1 MLRTLS
7 SVAVAAALLLG
18 SVAPASAAMLV
29 VKLNAVGG
37 SGQNGRA
44 VLRDL
49 PPIGPAPRVS
59 VSATVANEPPPA
71 IEPSHI
77 HRGICGS
84 NGPILRPL
92 HNVVHGQMATTI
104 VTGFTVAQLH
114 AMHTYINIH
123 KSPVALGVIV
133 SCGTI

>member
-1 MLRTLS
+1 MTRVLS
-7 SVAVAAALLLG
+7 SAALAAAFLFG
-18 SVAPASAAMLV
+18 SVVPASAAMLV
-29 VKLNAVGG
+29 VKLTAVGG

-44 VLRDL
+44 VLTDL
-49 PPIGPAPRVS
+49 PPIGGPRIS
-59 VSATVANEPPPA
+59 VSATVANEPLPA

-77 HRGICGS
+77 HRGVCGS

-104 VTGFTVAQLH
+104 VAGFTTAQLH

-123 KSPVALGVIV
+123 KSAGALGVIV
-133 SCGTI
+133 SCGNI